1 MKETLWMLCLALFAG
16 HELDA
21 VAQSEWRLLY
31 GLRHL
36 DPTLGQA
43 LFIALHMPLVAALIG
58 LTGHSRRAVRRNS
71 RRLLAGFAVVHA
83 RLHFNLREHPL
94 HLFDSPL
101 SQALIFACAGTGL
114 LYLIVDLGRHH
125 RRADFPLAD

>member
-36 DPTLGQA
+36 DPALGQA
-43 LFIALHMPLVAALIG
+43 LFIALHVPLVAALIG
-58 LTGHSRRAVRRNS
+58 LTGHSRPAVRRNS

-83 RLHFNLREHPL
+83 GLHVNLREHPL
-94 HLFDSPL
+94 YLFDSPL
-101 SQALIFACAGTGL
+101 SQALIFACAGAGL

>member
-36 DPTLGQA
+36 DPALGQA
-43 LFIALHMPLVAALIG
+43 LFIALHVPLVAALIG
-58 LTGHSRRAVRRNS
+58 LTGHSRPAVRRNS

-83 RLHFNLREHPL
+83 GLHFNLREHPL
-94 HLFDSPL
+94 YLFDSPL
-101 SQALIFACAGTGL
+101 SQALIFACAGAGL
-114 LYLIVDLGRHH
+114 LYLIVDLGWHH